1 MKLPFTPSIF
11 YLSFGVLLVALGF
24 LYTKFEADKQEIVS
38 IMQELVIAQQS
49 DLATTQAELDAL
61 RTESSAL
68 SKQKE
73 NEIAAQEA
81 QLKELSSRLANFQTT
96 PKTNNTTDIVNQWSG
111 AVYKVV
117 CRFIGANG
125 KAYTQSGSGLGFNMS
140 DSAVFMTN
148 RHILTPEI
156 GGSLDRCAVSQNG
169 AELFLL
175 DLENT
180 RVDVELDFAFYV
192 FSSPQNVFKKRLTSE
207 NICKTTSVSQGE
219 SIVILGYPITGV
231 KNSATVTE
239 GIIAGV
245 EENFYVTSA
254 KIEQGNSGGAAVLT
268 SQSCLLGLPTYA
280 EVGRVESL
288 ARILKLEKL
297 IDL

>member
-1 MKLPFTPSIF
+1 MRLPFRPSIF
-11 YLSFGVLLVALGF
+11 YLSFAVLIGVLGF
-24 LYTKFEADKQEIVS
+24 LYVKFEADKQEIVS
-38 IMQELVIAQQS
+38 IVQELVVAQQNE
-49 DLATTQAELDAL
+49 LASTQAELDAL
-61 RTESSAL
+61 RTESSEIA
-68 SKQKE
+68 KQKE
-73 NEIAAQEA
+73 GEIAAQQA
-81 QLKELSSRLANFQTT
+81 QLADLSSRLANFQTA
-96 PKTNNTTDIVNQWSG
+96 PKSNNTTDIVNQWSG

-117 CRFIGANG
+117 CRFEGADG

-156 GGSLDRCAVSQNG
+156 GGSLDRCTVSQNG
-169 AELFLL
+169 TDLFLL

-192 FSSPQNVFKKRLTSE
+192 FNSQQSVFKKRLTSE
-207 NICKTTSVSQGE
+207 NICRATSVSQGE

-239 GIIAGV
+239 GIIAGA
-245 EENFYVTSA
+245 EDNFYVTSA

>member
-11 YLSFGVLLVALGF
+11 YLSFAVLIGVLGF
-24 LYTKFEADKQEIVS
+24 LYVKFEADKQEIVS
-38 IMQELVIAQQS
+38 IVQELVVAQQS
-49 DLATTQAELDAL
+49 ELASTQAELDAL
-61 RTESSAL
+61 RTESSEIAKL
-68 SKQKE
+68 KE
-73 NEIAAQEA
+73 GEIAAQQQ
-81 QLKELSSRLANFQTT
+81 QLAELSSRLANFQTT
-96 PKTNNTTDIVNQWSG
+96 PKTNNTTDIVNQWSS

-117 CRFIGANG
+117 CRFVGSNG

-156 GGSLDRCAVSQNG
+156 GGSLDRCTVSQNG
-169 AELFLL
+169 TDLFLL
-175 DLENT
+175 DLEDT

-207 NICKTTSVSQGE
+207 HICRATSVSQGE

-245 EENFYVTSA
+245 EDNFYVTSA